1 MLQNIQMTAS
11 TKRTIFISIAAI
23 SIISAIVI
31 LAFKKHVPSSDTGNS
46 QEEEYVSINNFLSNE
61 MCSTEES
68 EALDRY
74 IEKFMKRWEIK
85 GGSLAV
91 MKDGC
96 LVYSKGYGWADEE
109 KGEKMSPGNIFRVA
123 SLSKLITATAIMQ
136 LCERKVLS
144 LDDRVFGEGGILD
157 CPQFSNIRD
166 KRIKDITVDQ
176 LLRHEAGF
184 TMHKGDPLFTT
195 REIMIWEKLDSVPDM
210 DRVIEYALGERL
222 GYTPGKGYRY
232 SNLGYLILTKIVE
245 VCSGMDYEEYCQEN
259 LLHPAGCY
267 DMHLAHNLYKD
278 KYPNEVRYYET
289 HDATPVPSFDNSGD
303 TLYRSYGGSNIEGL
317 LGAGGWVASPAEFVR
332 FAASIDGDPAV
343 PDIISE
349 ESVRTMTSC
358 SSSHHPIGWMHAG
371 ENRDWVRTGTL
382 AGTSAVLKKQKN
394 GYIWMFVTNTSSW
407 KGSRFTGYIDRMYR
421 TAAAKIDSWP
431 EKDLF
436 SVTL

>member
-1 MLQNIQMTAS
+1 MLQNIPMTS
-11 TKRTIFISIAAI
+11 KKRKALFISIAVAA
-23 SIISAIVI
+23 IISAGTI
-31 LAFKKHVPSSDTGNS
+31 LAFKGPVQSPDTDTGP
-46 QEEEYVSINNFLSNE
+46 EEEYVSINRFLSNE

-68 EALDRY
+68 EALDSY

-91 MKDGC
+91 MKNGR

-109 KGEKMSPGNIFRVA
+109 KGEKMSPGNIFRIA
-123 SLSKLITATAIMQ
+123 SLSKLVTATAIMQ
-136 LCERKVLS
+136 LCERRVLS

-157 CPQFSNIRD
+157 CPQFRQIRD

-195 REIMIWEKLDSVPDM
+195 REIMIWEKLDTVPDM

-222 GYTPGKGYRY
+222 GYTPGQGYRY
-232 SNLGYLILTKIVE
+232 SNLGYLILTKVIE

-259 LLHPAGCY
+259 LLRPAGCY

-371 ENRDWVRTGTL
+371 EDRDWTRTGTL

-421 TAAAKIDSWP
+421 TASSKIGSWP
-431 EKDLF
+431 QKDLF